1 MRPHHLRRVCG
12 HTARQ
17 AALVGVKVVQ
27 SPPPTMLRAAERIK
41 KPRLTVAP
49 PTHKVVTEAQTNQPR
64 FTTTTPKSS
73 EILTFSTKP
82 HSFTSKKFAQYRLN
96 EVIKTQES
104 RKRRKFSCGVII
116 SQCPFFC
123 QHFCFLNVFCEQR
136 FGGWAQFPTNNQQ
149 AHKQQLCCCCRDLER
164 GERFRCRRTCASGQQ
179 RMTSETNEFRGSP
192 ETGTQPRHDLSLSRQ
207 PALSGALPGSTE
219 RETPIHSPLLRI

>member
-41 KPRLTVAP
+41 KPRLTATP
-49 PTHKVVTEAQTNQPR
+49 PTHKVVTEAQTGQPR
-64 FTTTTPKSS
+64 FTTNVPKSS
-73 EILTFSTKP
+73 EILTFSTNP

-116 SQCPFFC
+116 SQYPFFC
-123 QHFCFLNVFCEQR
+123 QHFCFLTVFCEQR
-136 FGGWAQFPTNNQQ
+136 SGGWAQFPTENQQ
-149 AHKQQLCCCCRDLER
+149 AHKRPWYYCCRDSALDE
-164 GERFRCRRTCASGQQ
+164 RCRYHHTCA
-179 RMTSETNEFRGSP
+179 
-192 ETGTQPRHDLSLSRQ
+192 
-207 PALSGALPGSTE
+207 
-219 RETPIHSPLLRI
+219 